1 MRSGEARE
9 LRRGE
14 FDAEALPHLD
24 RLYSA
29 AFYLCGDRDHAAD
42 LVQETF
48 LRAFRFFHQFEPG
61 TNCRAWLL
69 TILHNTFRN
78 QRRAGERERRQ
89 LDIDDPGAA
98 REATE
103 ASGID
108 SDPQSLVLAEFMDQ
122 EIVQALGELPE
133 EFRSAVVAIDLQEL
147 TYEEGARAL
156 GCPVGT
162 IRSRLSRGRHL
173 LERKLASYASE
184 RGIVKDRR

>member
-1 MRSGEARE
+1 MSRGDAGQS
-9 LRRGE
+9 RRAE
-14 FDAEALPHLD
+14 FEAEALPHLD
-24 RLYSA
+24 HLYSA
-29 AFYLCGDRDHAAD
+29 AFYLCRDRDRASD

-48 LRAFRFFHQFEPG
+48 LRAFRFFHQFESG

-78 QRRAGERERRQ
+78 QYRAGQRSRGQ
-89 LDIDDPGAA
+89 VDIDEAATA

-108 SDPQSLVLAEFMDQ
+108 SDPQTLVLSEMMDQ

-133 EFRSAVVAIDLQEL
+133 EFRSAIVAVDLQEL

-162 IRSRLSRGRHL
+162 VRSRLSRGRRL
-173 LERKLASYASE
+173 LERKLADYARE
-184 RGIVKDRR
+184 RGLLRSRR